1 VRVRSDPDCRSLPAD
16 AAGSRPLEPG
26 SRAWTALPWALRLA
40 TLYAACVIVLAIGGY
55 LLIRTFAR
63 VAPLT
68 LAVVAALLLAAL
80 VEPLTRFILRLGAAR
95 WLAALLGV
103 LAVAL
108 VIALPLILGWR
119 EVMDRFGELGGAVSG
134 GLDEVGDYLVDGPLG
149 LDRAQVDEARE
160 SLTRMLPTSAG
171 DLLTGAVTA
180 FGALTVALL
189 TAFLL
194 FFLLKDGPTM
204 WSWLTDRLP
213 AGRRAAIDDA
223 GRVGWRV
230 VGRYTRGMV
239 VVSCVDAA
247 VIGLAL
253 LILRVPLAV
262 PLILLTFLGGFVPY
276 LGATVAGSVAVLVT
290 LMSNNLTDALII
302 LATVLVEQSLEGYVL
317 EPLIVGRAVLL
328 HPVAVLLAVVSG
340 GLTAGIGGAVVAVP
354 LLAFGY
360 QVTVRLIRTRASPP
374 AEHTPDGGAE
384 VRHLRHRGN
393 QP

>member
-1 VRVRSDPDCRSLPAD
+1 VRLRSDGPHRPHGNDATVTRPPDPA
-16 AAGSRPLEPG
+16 P
-26 SRAWTALPWALRLA
+26 RAWAALPWALRLA

-55 LLIRTFAR
+55 LLIRILGR

-68 LAVVAALLLAAL
+68 FAVIAALLLAAL
-80 VEPLTRFILRLGAAR
+80 VEPLAGTVLRLGAPR
-95 WLAALLGV
+95 WVAAFLGV
-103 LAVAL
+103 LGVVV
-108 VIALPLILGWR
+108 VIALPVILVWR
-119 EVMDRFGELGGAVSG
+119 EIQDRFGELGGAVNS
-134 GLDEVGDYLVDGPLG
+134 GLDKVVDYLVDGPPG
-149 LDRAQVDEARE
+149 LDRAEVDRARDG
-160 SLTRMLPTSAG
+160 LTDMFPTSAT

-180 FGALTVALL
+180 FEALTVALL

-204 WSWLTDRLP
+204 WSWLVERLP
-213 AGRRAAIDDA
+213 ARHRPAIDDA

-230 VGRYTRGMV
+230 LARYTRGMV

-276 LGATVAGSVAVLVT
+276 LGATVAGSAAVLVT
-290 LMSNNLTDALII
+290 LMSNSFTDALII

-317 EPLIVGRAVLL
+317 EPLIVGRAVRL
-328 HPVAVLLAVVSG
+328 HPVAVLLAVVAG
-340 GLTAGIGGAVVAVP
+340 GLTAGVGGAVVAVP

-360 QVTVRLIRTRASPP
+360 QVTVRLTRTRASPP
-374 AEHTPDGGAE
+374 ADHAPGGGTE
-384 VRHLRHRGN
+384 VRRLRHGGD